1 MVYLLRWFLLDDPIF
16 IVFYVHLNLI
26 KVIIMIHHHLYQQN
40 NILKK
45 KLIMEVFFVKFGLPR
60 RVKDNGFFLKRFS
73 WEVIKKLFS
82 ILIVKVTLIT
92 KINFV
97 CFFNLYYCS
106 IYEYLI
112 LFCISYLTK
121 EKGSWKSNKFP
132 EVFDS
137 AHKSIYSWK
146 FVSFIWCTLIEN

>member
-1 MVYLLRWFLLDDPIF
+1 MHFKISIIIGLPIALVF
-16 IVFYVHLNLI
+16 IGWSNFYSCLCSFNLI

-60 RVKDNGFFLKRFS
+60 RVKDNGFFLERFS

-137 AHKSIYSWK
+137 AH
-146 FVSFIWCTLIEN
+146 N